1 MNHDPL
7 AWGRP
12 SDVAYGRYNTRIAN
26 ASSNMADHQ
35 SLDNFPKMN
44 TQQPIITGTS
54 VIALKY
60 KDGVIM
66 AADTMGSY
74 GSLMRFNNIE
84 RLVKVGLETVVGISG
99 DISDMQHIHRV
110 LDELETTEEV
120 YDSDGGHNLRA
131 PNVHE
136 YLSRLMYHR
145 RNKMDPLWNA
155 IIVGGFNDDRT
166 PFLRYVDLL
175 GVTYGS
181 STLATGFGNHLAIP
195 LLRRLIPSDPDYINV
210 LEEDAKKVVMDCM
223 RVLFYRDARSLDNFS
238 VVTIRNKSD
247 NSNMV
252 EFEFEKKIQVTDQS
266 WKFAK
271 DLKGY
276 GSSQQ

>member
-12 SDVAYGRYNTRIAN
+12 SDSTYGKYSHAIAQASYTESSDN
-26 ASSNMADHQ
+26 AC
-35 SLDNFPKMN
+35 FPRKN

-54 VIALKY
+54 VIALKF
-60 KDGVIM
+60 KDGIVM
-66 AADTMGSY
+66 AADTVGSY

-84 RLVKVGLETVVGISG
+84 RLVKVGSETVVGISG
-99 DISDMQHIHRV
+99 DISDMQHIHHM
-110 LDELETTEEV
+110 LDELENTEEV

-136 YLSRLMYHR
+136 YLSRVMYHR

-155 IIVGGFNDDRT
+155 IVVGGFNDDRT

-195 LLRRLIPSDPDYINV
+195 LLRRLIPSDPDYVNV
-210 LEEDAKKVVMDCM
+210 LEEEARNAVMDCM

-238 VVTIRNKSD
+238 VVTIKND
-247 NSNMV
+247 GQNV
-252 EFEFEKKIQVTDQS
+252 DFAFDKKVQITNQS

-271 DLKGY
+271 DIRGY
-276 GSSQQ
+276 GSAQQ